1 MLNPGGLKSA
11 PPPLEQADAT
21 TSRNPDQESSER
33 LATCGATSPGG
44 RLGPGRRLL
53 AWSLAFPMFVKILG
67 ISVLALTVFALGDH
81 LIARQSGGID
91 RSTLFA
97 LAMSLAVAAGL
108 AALLAHLVSRP
119 INRLVEAAHGIGQGN
134 FDVRAA
140 AICDDEIGHLAAAFN
155 DMAQRLGE
163 YRRRVLETDGDRR
176 RLIQRIVDTQE
187 EERKHLA
194 RELHDQVGQS
204 LMALLLWVQSSGQFR
219 QLPGNF
225 CAQLEDKIREMA
237 DEIHRLT
244 WGMRPSILDHYGLDT
259 TLARYLDEMSQ
270 KTNIAMDYQ
279 SSGPPDAVR
288 LPDRLEVSVYRIV
301 QEAITNVVRHAKA
314 SRVSVVLLR
323 SREEVTVLVEDD
335 GCGFD
340 PATPPAKPRLGLTGI
355 RERATLFGGVCTV
368 ESEPGHGT
376 TIRIKIPLDEDIC
389 LSAP

>member
-1 MLNPGGLKSA
+1 MVNPGGLESA
-11 PPPLEQADAT
+11 APSFDRQDGAVT
-21 TSRNPDQESSER
+21 HNPDRQSSER
-33 LATCGATSPGG
+33 PATSEVASPTG
-44 RLGPGRRLL
+44 RLGPHQRLL
-53 AWSLAFPMFVKILG
+53 AWLLAFPMFVKILG
-67 ISVLALTVFALGDH
+67 ITVLVLTVFALGDR
-81 LIARQSGGID
+81 LMARQLVRID
-91 RSTLFA
+91 SSTVLA
-97 LAMSLAVAAGL
+97 LALSLAVAAGL

-119 INRLVEAAHGIGQGN
+119 INRLVEAAHGIGEGN

-155 DMAQRLGE
+155 DMAQRLAE
-163 YRRRVLETDGDRR
+163 YRRQVLETDRDRR
-176 RLIQRIVDTQE
+176 RLIQRIVDSQE
-187 EERKHLA
+187 EERKHIA

-204 LMALLLWVQSSGQFR
+204 LMALLLWVQSECQFR
-219 QLPGNF
+219 QSPGSF
-225 CAQLEDKIREMA
+225 CPQLEGKIRDLA

-259 TLARYLDEMSQ
+259 ALGRYLEETSR
-270 KTNIAMDYQ
+270 KTNIEMDYQ
-279 SSGPPDAVR
+279 SSGPADAGR

-314 SRVSVVLLR
+314 SRASVVLLR
-323 SREEVTVLVEDD
+323 TRQHVTVLVEDD

-340 PATPPAKPRLGLTGI
+340 PAVPPAKPRLGLTGI

-376 TIRIKIPLDEDIC
+376 TIRIKIPLDEELC

>member
-1 MLNPGGLKSA
+1 MVNPGGLESA
-11 PPPLEQADAT
+11 SPSFDQEFVAT
-21 TSRNPDQESSER
+21 IRNPDQESSE
-33 LATCGATSPGG
+33 CPATSGVAPPTG
-44 RLGPGRRLL
+44 RPGRRQRLL
-53 AWSLAFPMFVKILG
+53 AWILAFPMFVKILG
-67 ISVLALTVFALGDH
+67 ITVLVLTVFALGDR
-81 LIARQSGGID
+81 LMARQLVRID
-91 RSTLFA
+91 RSTVLA
-97 LAMSLAVAAGL
+97 LAVSLAVAAGL

-119 INRLVEAAHGIGQGN
+119 INRLVEAAHGIGEGN

-155 DMAQRLGE
+155 DMAQRLAA
-163 YRRRVLETDGDRR
+163 YRRQVLETDRDRR

-187 EERKHLA
+187 EERKHIA

-204 LMALLLWVQSSGQFR
+204 LMALLLWVQSECQFR
-219 QLPGNF
+219 ESPGSF
-225 CAQLEDKIREMA
+225 CPQLEGKIRELA

-259 TLARYLDEMSQ
+259 ALARYLEEISG
-270 KTNIAMDYQ
+270 KTSIQMDYQ
-279 SSGPPDAVR
+279 SSGPPDAGR

-323 SREEVTVLVEDD
+323 TRQHVTVLVEDD

-340 PATPPAKPRLGLTGI
+340 PAALPAGPRLGLTGI

-376 TIRIKIPLDEDIC
+376 TIRIKIPLDEDLC